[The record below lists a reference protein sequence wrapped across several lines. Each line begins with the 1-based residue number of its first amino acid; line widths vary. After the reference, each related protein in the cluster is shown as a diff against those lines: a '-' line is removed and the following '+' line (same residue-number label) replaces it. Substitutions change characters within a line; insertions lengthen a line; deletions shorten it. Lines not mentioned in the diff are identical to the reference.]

1 MIRVENLSVH
11 VGTFSLDS
19 ISFEIASGKYA
30 VLMGRTGVGK
40 TTLLESICGL
50 RRISAGRVWLHDR
63 EVTALKPSARGIGFV
78 PQEGALFDS
87 MTVREQLGFALSV
100 RRRPRVEIERRVKEL
115 AEMLSISHLL
125 RRKPPGL
132 SGGERQRVALGRAL
146 AANPG
151 VLCLDEPLSAL
162 DDATREEMYALVSAV
177 RRIAPITTLHITHNR
192 AEAACLADVVLLLE
206 GGRIRQIDPRHL
218 APGADAGE
226 LDQRPPAA
234 SPGNPA
240 ATSHAPPP
248 GEC

>member
-1 MIRVENLSVH
+1 LIRVENLSVH
-11 VGTFSLDS
+11 AGTFSLDS
-19 ISFEIASGKYA
+19 ISLEVASGQYA

-87 MTVREQLGFALSV
+87 MTVRDQLGFALTV
-100 RRRPRVEIERRVKEL
+100 RRRPRAEIERRVLEL
-115 AEMLSISHLL
+115 AELLSIKHLL
-125 RRKPPGL
+125 SRKPAGL

-162 DDATREEMYALVSAV
+162 DDATREEMYALVTAV
-177 RRIAPITTLHITHNR
+177 RRITPITTLHITHNR
-192 AEAACLADVVLLLE
+192 AEAARLADVVLLLE
-206 GGRIRQIDPRHL
+206 GGKIRRIDP
-218 APGADAGE
+218 GE
-226 LDQRPPAA
+226 LNQRTTTA
-234 SPGNPA
+234 SSGNPLGSDA
-240 ATSHAPPP
+240 HA
-248 GEC
+248 GGC